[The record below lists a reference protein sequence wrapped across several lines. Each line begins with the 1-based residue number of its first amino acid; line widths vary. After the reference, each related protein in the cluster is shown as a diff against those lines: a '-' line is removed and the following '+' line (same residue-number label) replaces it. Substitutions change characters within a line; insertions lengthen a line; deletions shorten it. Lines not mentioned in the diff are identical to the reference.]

1 VKHVIF
7 LVLALVLCIG
17 AGYAVTRRISA
28 KTDLTRSR
36 RIMLAAAVSIS
47 LAAAGFFVYLQDY
60 YRADPKA
67 VKYLRSGRGVEV
79 SESGD
84 AYFFDGPGSEN
95 AVVFYPGAKVEETA
109 YAPLMFRLAE
119 QGADCFLLKLP
130 FRMAV
135 FRPNAA
141 ADIIRSRGSGND
153 STNNDNNSDNNNDYD
168 HWYLMGHSLGGIV
181 ASEYASKNP
190 GYADGIILLASYPTG
205 PVPGSEALLSIYGSD
220 DGCLSMYEYN
230 ESRGFR
236 PMISSEMIIEGGN
249 HAGFGYYGP
258 QEGDGKAGISPYE
271 QQTLT
276 TDRIVKFISHVS

>member
-1 VKHVIF
+1 MKHVI
-7 LVLALVLCIG
+7 LLLLALALCIG
-17 AGYAVTRRISA
+17 AGAALSRWLSA
-28 KTDLTRSR
+28 KTDLTRSK
-36 RIMLAAAVSIS
+36 RILLAAAASIS
-47 LAAAGFFVYLQDY
+47 LATAGFFAYLQDY
-60 YRADPKA
+60 YHADPKA
-67 VKYLRSGRGVEV
+67 AKYLRSGRGVEV
-79 SESGD
+79 SENED
-84 AYFFDGPGSEN
+84 AYFFDGPGREN
-95 AVVFYPGAKVEETA
+95 AVLFYSGAKVEETA
-109 YAPLMFRLAE
+109 YAPLMFRLAAK
-119 QGADCFLLKLP
+119 GVDCFLLKLP

-135 FRPNAA
+135 FKPNAA
-141 ADIIRSRGSGND
+141 ADIIRSSGSGHD
-153 STNNDNNSDNNNDYD
+153 YDYD

-181 ASEYASKNP
+181 ASEYIAKNP
-190 GYADGIILLASYPTG
+190 GDANGIILLASYPTR

-258 QEGDGKAGISPYE
+258 QEGDGKAGISPFE